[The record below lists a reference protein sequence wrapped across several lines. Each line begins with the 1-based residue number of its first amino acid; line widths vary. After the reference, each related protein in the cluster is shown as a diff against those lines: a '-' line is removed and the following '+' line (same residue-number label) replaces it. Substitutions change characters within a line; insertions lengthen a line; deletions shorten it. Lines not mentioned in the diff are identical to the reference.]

1 MNSQYKAPENGSIFF
16 DRWTGIIIDLKI
28 AMFFFEL
35 NVCKKKYYIVTL
47 IMRKAE
53 KNDRVR

>member
-16 DRWTGIIIDLKI
+16 DRWTGIIIDIKI

-35 NVCKKKYYIVTL
+35 NVCKKNIT
-47 IMRKAE
+47 
-53 KNDRVR
+53 